1 MTLSSPPGEGQG
13 AVKSTSWK
21 DILKT
26 RCWSTDVTDG
36 KPLLTVPVTRALRE
50 LLRKGITSQRA
61 KQSHERPEGLTF
73 RTVHCISLSQI
84 WEWLSPVQLF
94 VTPWT
99 VAHQA
104 PWSRDFPGMNTGVGC
119 HSLLQGIFPTQG
131 LNTGLLH
138 CRQIF
143 YHVSHQGSSIYLLDK
158 ILYPKLNSWSNHP
171 TILNSNSSL
180 MIQTKNLEV
189 DLNSSLIFPIQ
200 SSKYILTWSLFK
212 KNLAMCSLLSFV
224 SIAQ

>member
-1 MTLSSPPGEGQG
+1 MDCVVYYSIPKMPQRRWHIIGTKYNSLGSILFILFHVTISTRRMQGLCYAQACTITGSLWKIKMTFSSPPGEGLG

-26 RCWSTDVTDG
+26 RCWRTDVTDG
-36 KPLLTVPVTRALRE
+36 KPLVAVPVTRALRE
-50 LLRKGITSQRA
+50 LLRKGSTSRRA
-61 KQSHERPEGLTF
+61 KQSHERPEGLTL

-94 VTPWT
+94 ATPWT

-131 LNTGLLH
+131 SNPGLPH
-138 CRQIF
+138 CKQTP
-143 YHVSHQGSSIYLLDK
+143 YHLSYQESMNKEVEVNNI
-158 ILYPKLNSWSNHP
+158 P
-171 TILNSNSSL
+171 T
-180 MIQTKNLEV
+180 
-189 DLNSSLIFPIQ
+189 
-200 SSKYILTWSLFK
+200 
-212 KNLAMCSLLSFV
+212 
-224 SIAQ
+224 